1 MSLFLMVK
9 RTINQVTLFLT
20 AKQKATYLRLLPRT
34 ILARLML
41 LIAILLA
48 ISIYG
53 SLKIFD
59 YFDREPRA
67 EMAALQAVTI
77 VNYTRASLI
86 ASHEN
91 RRNALLSEL
100 SGREGVRVY
109 AADFME
115 EIEPLPND
123 PFVQLI
129 AKKIR
134 QRLGEETI
142 ISVNHYDIPGLWI
155 SFNVELDDF
164 WVVIPKIQV
173 DRPFPLHWLG
183 WAALIGLL
191 SLIGAYITAARINR
205 PLNLLASAADKL
217 RNGEP
222 APKLPEDSLDELR
235 EVNQT
240 FNEMADALV
249 RLDSERTLLLAGVSH
264 DIRTPL
270 ARLRLAVEMLSEQES
285 VLMKE
290 GMIDDIADMDNII
303 HQFSDFVRGVEG
315 ESTRMM
321 DINVL
326 LSSLAERQARAGRKL
341 EVKLS
346 PTYFIPLRPL
356 AMQRLLDN
364 LVGNAYAYTKGD
376 VTVESHI
383 MADKIVISV
392 LDRGPGIPAEHAQR
406 LLRPFER
413 LDSARTKNEGG
424 SGLGLAIC
432 NRIAKLHQGSL
443 ELINRADGGLEARLL
458 LPIQQRY

>member
-1 MSLFLMVK
+1 M
-9 RTINQVTLFLT
+9 
-20 AKQKATYLRLLPRT
+20 RLLPRT

-48 ISIYG
+48 VSIYG

-86 ASHEN
+86 ASHDN
-91 RRNALLSEL
+91 RRSALLSEL

-115 EIEPLPND
+115 QIGPLPSD
-123 PFVQLI
+123 PFVKLL
-129 AKKIR
+129 ANKIR
-134 QRLGEETI
+134 ARLGEETI
-142 ISVNHYDIPGLWI
+142 ITVNHYGISGLWI

-191 SLIGAYITAARINR
+191 SLFGAYITAARINH
-205 PLNLLASAADKL
+205 PLNLLAQAADKL
-217 RNGEP
+217 RKGEP
-222 APKLPEDSLDELR
+222 APKLPEDNLNELR

-249 RLDSERTLLLAGVSH
+249 RVDAERTLLLAGVSH

-270 ARLRLAVEMLSEQES
+270 ARLRLAVELLPDEASQ
-285 VLMKE
+285 MKD
-290 GMIDDIADMDNII
+290 GMIEDIADMDNII
-303 HQFSDFVRGVEG
+303 HQFLDFVRGVEG
-315 ESTRMM
+315 EATQLT
-321 DINVL
+321 DLNEL
-326 LSSLAERQARAGRKL
+326 LASLAERQGRARRKL
-341 EVKLS
+341 EVKLG
-346 PTYFIPLRPL
+346 PTYLIPIRPL

-364 LVGNAYAYTKGD
+364 LVGNAYAYTKEE
-376 VTVESHI
+376 VIVESKVTAKEI
-383 MADKIVISV
+383 IISV
-392 LDRGPGIPAEHAQR
+392 LDRGPGIPPEQAER

-432 NRIAKLHQGSL
+432 NRIAKLHRGRL
-443 ELINRADGGLEARLL
+443 ELINRKDGGLEAKLS
-458 LPIQQRY
+458 LPIQNN

>member
-1 MSLFLMVK
+1 
-9 RTINQVTLFLT
+9 
-20 AKQKATYLRLLPRT
+20 
-34 ILARLML
+34 ML
-41 LIAILLA
+41 LIATLLA

-67 EMAALQAVTI
+67 QMAALQAVTI

-91 RRNALLSEL
+91 RRTALLNALSD
-100 SGREGVRVY
+100 REGVRVY
-109 AADFME
+109 LADWAE
-115 EIEPLPND
+115 DIEPLPDD
-123 PFVQLI
+123 PFVKLV

-134 QRLGEETI
+134 ERIGDETI
-142 ISVNHYDIPGLWI
+142 ITVNHYSIPGLWI
-155 SFNVELDDF
+155 SFNVDQDDF
-164 WVVIPKIQV
+164 WIVIPNIQA

-191 SLIGAYITAARINR
+191 SLVGAYITAARINH
-205 PLNLLASAADKL
+205 PLNLLAQAADKL
-217 RNGEP
+217 RRGEP
-222 APKLPEDSLDELR
+222 APKLPEDNLNELS

-249 RLDSERTLLLAGVSH
+249 RVDAERTLLLAGVSH

-270 ARLRLAVEMLSEQES
+270 ARLRLAVEMLPEDETSH
-285 VLMKE
+285 MKE

-303 HQFSDFVRGVEG
+303 HQFLDFVRGVEG
-315 ESTRMM
+315 EATKLT
-321 DINVL
+321 DINDL
-326 LSSLAERQARAGRKL
+326 LRSLAERQKRAGRSL
-341 EVKLS
+341 EIEMG
-346 PTYFIPLRPL
+346 PTYLIPVRPL

-364 LVGNAYAYTKGD
+364 LVGNAYAYSKGD
-376 VTVESHI
+376 VKVESKVTAKKVI
-383 MADKIVISV
+383 ISV
-392 LDRGPGIPAEHAQR
+392 LDRGPGIPPDLAKR

-432 NRIAKLHQGSL
+432 NRIAKLHRGTL
-443 ELINRADGGLEARLL
+443 ELINRDEGGLEARLS
-458 LPIQQRY
+458 LPIQNQSF